1 MDESSNGNWLKDT
14 LSDVISTVGSIEMA
28 KVNNQAYVNGRPAY
42 TQQAAVGGINPM
54 VLLLGAGVILVLL
67 LKD

>member
-1 MDESSNGNWLKDT
+1 MDESSNWLKNT

-28 KVNNQAYVNGRPAY
+28 KVNNQAYVNGQPA
-42 TQQAAVGGINPM
+42 TTQAATTGGINPV

>member
-1 MDESSNGNWLKDT
+1 MDESNSWLKNT

-28 KVNNQAYVNGRPAY
+28 KVNNQAYVNGQPAT
-42 TQQAAVGGINPM
+42 TQKATVGGISPV